1 MPLPTHAVAKA
12 TKNYLVTYRNH
23 CSKLGDR
30 TYKLRTNELENY
42 DFQQPRLPAT
52 TDINLSV
59 TDGAASPKYR
69 AEGMNQAC
77 ITDVPT
83 THHML
88 GMYQN
93 IPTLSSSPRTA
104 TMELAD
110 YGTWRVTHP
119 NKLPN
124 PRLKY
129 NWAYISDHKLY
140 WWVGVTLK
148 KKKAEN
154 SCWQELE
161 KQSVSTIA
169 LGTEWLTPWAIP
181 VTIQIMPRLT

>member
-1 MPLPTHAVAKA
+1 MPLPIHAVAKA

-42 DFQQPRLPAT
+42 DFQQPCLLAT
-52 TDINLSV
+52 MDINLPV

-83 THHML
+83 MHHML
-88 GMYQN
+88 GVYQN
-93 IPTLSSSPRTA
+93 IPMLSSSPRTA
-104 TMELAD
+104 SMKLAD
-110 YGTWRVTHP
+110 YGISGLIHP

-124 PRLKY
+124 PSVKY
-129 NWAYISDHKLY
+129 N
-140 WWVGVTLK
+140 
-148 KKKAEN
+148 
-154 SCWQELE
+154 
-161 KQSVSTIA
+161 
-169 LGTEWLTPWAIP
+169 
-181 VTIQIMPRLT
+181 

>member
-1 MPLPTHAVAKA
+1 MPLPIHAVAKA

-42 DFQQPRLPAT
+42 DFQQPCLPT
-52 TDINLSV
+52 TMDINLPV

-83 THHML
+83 MHHML
-88 GMYQN
+88 GVYQN
-93 IPTLSSSPRTA
+93 IPMLSSSPRTA
-104 TMELAD
+104 SMKLAD
-110 YGTWRVTHP
+110 YRIWGLTHP

-124 PRLKY
+124 PSVKY
-129 NWAYISDHKLY
+129 N
-140 WWVGVTLK
+140 
-148 KKKAEN
+148 
-154 SCWQELE
+154 
-161 KQSVSTIA
+161 
-169 LGTEWLTPWAIP
+169 
-181 VTIQIMPRLT
+181 